1 MRRARNAA
9 DRPLDPIDCSATTVS
24 WQLHP
29 ANFGS
34 ILTDD
39 DLRQAGIRRGMLVL
53 DLGCGTGDVSLLIA
67 RLVGPSGL
75 VAGVDRSAEAID
87 LAQRRATVAGQCHW
101 ARFIVADP
109 DEFVPPEPVD
119 VVIVRVEQLRRS
131 RIAVTFSRFICH
143 LRAGGIVVL
152 LADERAPDG
161 SGSSSG
167 TGVHS

>member
-34 ILTDD
+34 ILTEDG
-39 DLRQAGIRRGMLVL
+39 LRQAGIKRGMRVL
-53 DLGCGTGDVSLLIA
+53 DLGCGTGDASLLIA

-87 LAQRRATVAGQCHW
+87 LAQRRATVAGQCYW

-109 DEFVPPEPVD
+109 EKFVPPEPVD

-131 RIAVTFSRFICH
+131 GIAATFSRFISH
-143 LRAGGIVVL
+143 LRAGSVVL
-152 LADERAPDG
+152 LLAGERAPDG
-161 SGSSSG
+161 SGPSSNREVRS
-167 TGVHS
+167 